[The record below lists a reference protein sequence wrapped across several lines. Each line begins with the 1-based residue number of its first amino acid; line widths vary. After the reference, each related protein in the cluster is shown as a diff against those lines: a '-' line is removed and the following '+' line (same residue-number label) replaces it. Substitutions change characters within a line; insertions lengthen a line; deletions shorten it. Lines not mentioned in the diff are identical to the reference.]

1 MNSRIFQKYAAE
13 KMQMKR
19 GEQRARQEY
28 SMTRVLMMKIKTQG
42 WLVRA
47 GQGLLAVLALSS
59 PLAYS
64 LPEVTFGEGQLVSPS
79 TANSYYGSGTTHTTP
94 TWAQARAPELK
105 ALSRALKYDADLIYE
120 YVRNKIEIVPIYG
133 LQKGALGTSIDGYG
147 TAFDQAHLMVE
158 LLKES
163 DAVNST
169 TYNPQYQAG
178 TITLTTAQ
186 VANWLGL
193 DDSQGS
199 FNATAVQN
207 LLARGGIPA
216 TISGSNITLSHIWVR
231 ATING
236 QNYLF
241 DPAYK
246 THTVKDGIDLAAA
259 MGYSSSGF
267 INSATSGM
275 TSGTQSGVDYVSNVN
290 INGIKTS
297 LDSYASTLLSTIKNN
312 HNEADMDDIIGG
324 MIINDANVPA
334 GGLRQTSLP
343 YSSTLQH
350 GWSAIPDQY
359 RTELRVRVYV
369 SSTTYIDQ
377 TFFADEIY
385 GYPLSV
391 SPTAGS
397 SIHIEGWEGNIN
409 DPNRVYL
416 LRNKEVIA
424 SYLTD
429 TNTNLYNIAVSI
441 DHPYAAAHDV
451 SSAQGSYMDREVM
464 RTLRLIVP
472 VNVVH
477 GLGMVSPRLQT
488 KFNQDLGPSGR
499 LDQDSL
505 CEVVSGGDAEC
516 NDNEGSFQD
525 ITKIKIGVSWLSQYS
540 RMADIQSKIANA
552 SHQHHHTLGFVFS
565 QINDHTTFTQFG
577 DATFVGDRAM
587 RLDLESGI
595 SLVAHDGVGDETAL
609 SHSIASAAATL
620 EGSVMKQQLGLVD
633 IASTAERF
641 HWAEEWPSLDN
652 LRYYLFEPGDAA
664 EVTHLMEV
672 LGYSQSSLISGGGEI
687 STAVQLHFFKNT
699 LTVPLIVSYLNDGY
713 NVLAVEEMF
722 LGPGMPLGPELPVS
736 GGARQ
741 ILPTMQM
748 GGAFIA
754 YKPDGSGIA
763 HIVNSYEGGYK
774 GAGGTTFKEEGAV
787 YNTSQ
792 AADILKDR
800 FQDRSVVHGVDL
812 ASGSALFNSGT
823 LLSVGSGG
831 FPYELSYS
839 VSAKNHRGPGARTKR
854 HEDWPLEPLIKNNL
868 QITASISGSGL
879 QAMGESSPLNSAG
892 SLVTFYVTQ
901 DLMSSGVTL
910 NNLIIKPMVSHW
922 WAKHLT
928 HNVVTIEQGI
938 SGTQYV
944 RLADG
949 SFNAPKGSRA
959 RLVQN
964 GDRTIGGGE
973 ASNSTRRYYLY
984 GDISFDLTLGDG
996 SRQHFDFQGPYH
1008 NGEAKSSYYVIKD
1021 WTFPSGFKVSYE
1033 FEKGLLKKV
1042 ENDLGRKLTVSS
1054 LGYGMSDDHGRT
1066 ASISSIP
1073 FTGVANNVIT
1083 LPNQQ
1088 EYRIEFTRENRPYNT
1103 SLIDKIYMPGDTT
1116 EPSLDFDYD
1125 EDLRVKSVQDAMAL
1139 QTGGDNRG
1147 AYQFHI
1153 VPGHRGERVNPLGD
1167 SYTVN
1172 YDYKGRAVKH
1182 TDELDNSVLTAYDGL
1197 DRVIERTWPE
1207 GNKTQFDHD
1216 ARHNV
1221 ISLTQMPKAG
1231 SGEPTLTATA
1241 AYHSTYNKPTHVI
1254 DFNGHRTDIH
1264 YFTSGGGAGQVQYA
1278 EQPTVNGIRPR
1289 YDYTYNTYGQPLTV
1303 TSKVTSSLSRTT
1315 RNNYY
1320 PAGSPNYGALQNT
1333 IADYGG
1339 LNLTTSYKY
1348 HPTGDVR
1355 EINGPRTDVADI
1367 TTILYDDL
1375 RRKTQET
1382 NANNKVTKYRYD
1394 SRGRQDQMERQ
1405 LGSGWQTTTTTF
1417 WPNNQQKTVTD
1428 PQGHVTSYTYDYLD
1442 RVDVVTDA
1450 EGRKTKTQY
1459 YADGTVHKLIKAW
1472 QSAQTYA
1479 DGSSLQ
1485 QDYQTYTYT
1494 PNGNTATV
1502 RDANGNLTSYLY
1514 DGHDRME
1521 RATFPDLSYES
1532 YSYDN
1537 SGNQLTKR
1545 TRAGQLITN
1554 TYDPL
1559 NRIKTKAPYNQPTI
1573 TYNYRLTGEQTS
1585 VQDSNGYLISY
1596 GYDTA
1601 GRNNSVT
1608 DNGRTIGYLYDQA
1621 SNMTRMTWPDGYYAQ
1636 YTYDALNR
1644 VDLVRENGSVT
1655 LADYNYDDLD
1665 RPEQMTLGNG
1675 TVTSYAFEA
1684 DNALDQLT
1692 HNLAGTSNDV
1702 TWNFDY
1708 NNVNQLTLR
1717 NLTNTS
1723 YQHTPVQEKND
1734 TYVPNNL
1741 NQYASVSGT
1750 AFSYDLNGNLLGD
1763 TVWTYTYDTE
1773 NRLKTANKTGT
1784 SASYAYDPL
1793 GRRSGKTVNGVATS
1807 YLSSDADEIADYDGS
1822 GNLLRR
1828 YVHGPNT
1835 DDPIVMYTG
1844 TGTSNKQ
1851 YYHADA
1857 RGSVVAMSD
1866 TSGNMVE
1873 QYTYSPFGIPDQQS
1887 GNPFRYTGRRLDAET
1902 GLYYYRARYY
1912 SPEIGRF
1919 LQVDPIGYGDGMNM
1933 YAYVANDPLNAT
1945 DPSGTMEEIVVTG
1958 SQDNGCGCTNI
1969 FVDSGNAIYDL
1980 IDQNIGKPIADRLK
1994 LTLPFFASKHPLFHV
2009 LNNDDATEGDGDVT
2023 IADDGSG
2030 AVEITVK
2037 TPSGDVIIIGEISVD
2052 GEIATIGTPESGADI
2067 DGPGAGSQG
2076 VSGTREIGRKIGR
2089 ELGVETVKIYGG
2101 GRTTGANPGKTPRPV
2116 TIRVN

>member
-120 YVRNKIEIVPIYG
+120 YVRNKIEIVPMYG
-133 LQKGALGTSIDGYG
+133 LQKGALGASIDGYG

-163 DAVNST
+163 DTVNNT

-259 MGYSSSGF
+259 MGHNTTTLL
-267 INSATSGM
+267 NSATSGM
-275 TSGTQSGVDYVSNVN
+275 SSGTQNGVAYVANVN
-290 INGIKTS
+290 NTGLKNT
-297 LDSYASTLLSTIKNN
+297 LDSYANNLLTNLKNN
-312 HNEADMDDIIGG
+312 HSEADMDDVVGGII
-324 MIINDANVPA
+324 IDPITLSQQ
-334 GGLRQTSLP
+334 GLRQTSLP
-343 YSSTLQH
+343 YSSTVQH
-350 GWSAIPDQY
+350 TWTDIPDQY
-359 RTELRVRVYV
+359 RSILNLTIK
-369 SSTTYIDQ
+369 SPAQSTTFLATSY
-377 TFFADEIY
+377 FADHIY
-385 GYPLSV
+385 GRTFEVSRFPNNAGPYHVEGIDGYKQFLYLILDGSV
-391 SPTAGS
+391 VDSYEQHTGF
-397 SIHIEGWEGNIN
+397 
-409 DPNRVYL
+409 NRYF
-416 LRNKEVIA
+416 
-424 SYLTD
+424 
-429 TNTNLYNIAVSI
+429 VSLGV
-441 DHPYAAAHDV
+441 DHPYAV
-451 SSAQGSYMDREVM
+451 SATGSSVVGTYMDRVFERVIDLVLPAAIM
-464 RTLRLIVP
+464 TGWG
-472 VNVVH
+472 H
-477 GLGMVSPRLQT
+477 TSPRLRT
-488 KFNQDLGPSGR
+488 KFGQSMAEDVDR
-499 LDQDSL
+499 LMDQDSL
-505 CEVVSGGDAEC
+505 GVLLGGEGGDDETV
-516 NDNEGSFQD
+516 NMQRK
-525 ITKIKIGVSWLSQYS
+525 TKVSLGANWLSQFS
-540 RMADIQSKIANA
+540 RMVKLQTKIAKA
-552 SHQHHHTLGFVFS
+552 QKLHHHTVGLVTTQTKLLTQDNGFES
-565 QINDHTTFTQFG
+565 
-577 DATFVGDRAM
+577 ATFVGDQALRI
-587 RLDLESGI
+587 DVESGI
-595 SLVAHDGVGDETAL
+595 SVVEKNNSATVENAL
-609 SHSIASAAATL
+609 FRSISSAANTL
-620 EGSVMKQQLGLVD
+620 EGSIFEQQLDAVD
-633 IASTAERF
+633 TASTAQRF
-641 HWAEEWPSLDN
+641 NWAENEVSNNRFYHFKPSDVGNAPQMLKVAGTSLPTTNPYIVPGAVAAQLIVD
-652 LRYYLFEPGDAA
+652 YLNAGY
-664 EVTHLMEV
+664 EV
-672 LGYSQSSLISGGGEI
+672 L
-687 STAVQLHFFKNT
+687 A
-699 LTVPLIVSYLNDGY
+699 P
-713 NVLAVEEMF
+713 EELF
-722 LGPGMPLGPELPVS
+722 LGPGLGAGPAIPLY
-736 GGARQ
+736 GGGESL
-741 ILPTMQM
+741 LPTSQR

-754 YKPDGSGIA
+754 YRPNGKGVA
-763 HIVNSYEGGYK
+763 HIVTSYRGGYK
-774 GAGGTTFKEEGAV
+774 GSGAPV
-787 YNTSQ
+787 PSTEDAQYNPGQS
-792 AADILKDR
+792 ADILKDK
-800 FQDRSVVHGVDL
+800 FEDQSIVHGVNISNGD
-812 ASGSALFNSGT
+812 ASFTTGT
-823 LLSVGSGG
+823 LLSTGSGG
-831 FPYELSYS
+831 FPYQLDYS
-839 VSAKNHRGPGARTKR
+839 LT
-854 HEDWPLEPLIKNNL
+854 IKNSLSSRRRKSSSTDSKRRYQNNL
-868 QITASISGSGL
+868 DINVDISGSGM
-879 QAMGESSPLNSAG
+879 QAMGESSPLAAVG
-892 SLVTFYVTQ
+892 SITSFFSTI
-901 DLMSSGVTL
+901 DLLKQGASL
-910 NNLIIKPMVSHW
+910 NHLIMEPMINQW
-922 WAKHLT
+922 WSEKLT
-928 HNVVTIEQGI
+928 YNVVTVERGYQGD
-938 SGTQYV
+938 QHV
-944 RLADG
+944 RLVDG
-949 SFNAPKGSRA
+949 TFQAPKGQSSR
-959 RLVQN
+959 LTQT
-964 GDRTIGGGE
+964 GDRFVRNLVPGRTQNTY
-973 ASNSTRRYYLY
+973 AYHNL
-984 GDISFDLTLGDG
+984 SFELVLEDG
-996 SRQHFDFQGPYH
+996 SKQ
-1008 NGEAKSSYYVIKD
+1008 SYQYSDLGNYARFFGID
-1021 WTFPSGFKVSYE
+1021 SWTQPNGFKVDYAYSADT
-1033 FEKGLLKKV
+1033 LV
-1042 ENDLGRKLTVSS
+1042 SVTNDLGRQLNLSTQQV
-1054 LGYGMSDDHGRT
+1054 SDDSGRAVT
-1066 ASISSIP
+1066 LGSLSGGADS
-1073 FTGVANNVIT
+1073 IT
-1083 LPNQQ
+1083 LPNGERYVLNYHRQHDTDELPSSHIQ
-1088 EYRIEFTRENRPYNT
+1088 FRGHLLNE
-1103 SLIDKIYMPGDTT
+1103 IYMPGDIYLGHNDPGN
-1116 EPSLDFDYD
+1116 EPYLKFDYD
-1125 EDLRVKSVQDAMAL
+1125 EALRVKEVQDAMAL

-1153 VPGHRGERVNPLGD
+1153 VPGHRGERINTLGG
-1167 SYTVN
+1167 SYTIN

-1182 TDELDNSVLTAYDGL
+1182 TDELNNSVLTAYDGL

-1945 DPSGTMEEIVVTG
+1945 DPTGQAKVKAGVEVTAVAIAG
-1958 SQDNGCGCTNI
+1958 ARLGVTVAVDLDN
-1969 FVDSGNAIYDL
+1969 
-1980 IDQNIGKPIADRLK
+1980 
-1994 LTLPFFASKHPLFHV
+1994 
-2009 LNNDDATEGDGDVT
+2009 GDVT
-2023 IADDGSG
+2023 F
-2030 AVEITVK
+2030 EI
-2037 TPSGDVIIIGEISVD
+2037 I
-2052 GEIATIGTPESGADI
+2052 
-2067 DGPGAGSQG
+2067 
-2076 VSGTREIGRKIGR
+2076 
-2089 ELGVETVKIYGG
+2089 GG
-2101 GRTTGANPGKTPRPV
+2101 GRVGLDVGVGVPLTVEESSEAIEGFVATDDTATVDASGSFGLVSYEKQFLNEDGSPASAGSGHEGGVDDLSSGKADSNLKIRPQARVGASAGATFKGRA
-2116 TIRVN
+2116 TISPSNLIGAVGDSITEGLNHIDDAIEEMQRTLGGF